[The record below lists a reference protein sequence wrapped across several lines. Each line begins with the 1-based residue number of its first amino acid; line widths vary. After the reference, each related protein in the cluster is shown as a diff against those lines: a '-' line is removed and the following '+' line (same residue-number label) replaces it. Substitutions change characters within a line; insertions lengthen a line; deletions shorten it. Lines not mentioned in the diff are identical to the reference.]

1 MAFRAGA
8 DIANM
13 EFMQFHPT
21 CLYHPTAKSFLISEA
36 LRGEGALL
44 RLACGKRFMDRYHP
58 SAELAP
64 RDTVARAID
73 SELKKSGD
81 DCVFLDI
88 SHKSEAFIK
97 DRFPTIYER
106 CLSYGIDI
114 TKEPIPVV
122 PAAHYTCGGVVT
134 DIDGSSTIERLYAI
148 GEVAFTGL
156 HGANRLASNSLLES
170 LVMAR
175 RAATATIKPMSDE
188 DAVSDNQYSIPKVSP
203 WQTER
208 AVPSD
213 EMVVISQNWDEIRMF
228 MWNYVGIVRTDK
240 RLERAKN
247 RIELLKRE
255 INDYYWDFTV
265 TPDLIELRNI
275 ATIAE
280 LIIDCAEQRKESRG
294 LHYNLDHPEANDAD
308 FKYNTVIRQ
317 QAIPLKC

>member
-1 MAFRAGA
+1 MAYRAGA
-8 DIANM
+8 EVANM

-44 RLACGKRFMDRYHP
+44 RLAGGERVMDKYHP

-73 SELKKSGD
+73 SELKRTGD

-88 SHKSEAFIK
+88 SHKSKDFIK
-97 DRFPTIYER
+97 DRFPNIFER

-114 TKEPIPVV
+114 TKESIPVV
-122 PAAHYTCGGVVT
+122 PAAHYTCGGVVS
-134 DIDGSSTIERLYAI
+134 DIDGKSTIERLYAI
-148 GEVAFTGL
+148 GESAFTGL

-175 RAATATIKPMSDE
+175 RAATSSAKALADDQVT
-188 DAVSDNQYSIPKVSP
+188 IPKIAP
-203 WQTER
+203 WRTGR

-228 MWNYVGIVRTDK
+228 MWNYVGVVRTDK

-280 LIIDCAEQRKESRG
+280 LIIDCAKQRKESRG
-294 LHYNLDHPEANDAD
+294 LHYNLDHPETDAD
-308 FKYNTVIRQ
+308 FKCNTVMKETSS
-317 QAIPLKC
+317 ALVG